1 MLRMKYLV
9 TLTLVTLLMVSSA
22 AFAGPWIAMEYDE
35 ALTPTS
41 VPVPVDESPDWFT
54 TATFSDVPSTGLGDD
69 EDEWFWAW
77 GEIEECAATHTEA
90 EDFIVQGYGDGSYQP
105 GLVVTRGMMAVFIA
119 RAAGYTDDV
128 TEVSFGDVPD
138 TYWAYTEIEQC
149 VLNDVVKGY
158 EEYFAEDDPETTEVD
173 EGVDAY
179 LPTTMVDRGQMA
191 VYIFRAAGLTT
202 VAYQGLFTDVEDT
215 GYGEDEDQPHWAA
228 LEIEACAD
236 ADIVQGYGGGIYLP
250 ENKVTRAQ
258 MAVFVWRGLVRLDG
272 DVVLGGPAVSDDL
285 ELDPGAGNAG
295 FLLPSAVTTTG
306 ANTVDGEDED
316 LPVEGGAV
324 VFVVLDAAQVNNGT
338 VDFDLEVWDYGDPED
353 DEDDV
358 LDPVD
363 SESVTVNAANCK
375 AAVDTADGVPYLIVA
390 YHVAAADVATAG
402 DYVLTLT
409 LPNGNVTE
417 WEFTVEE

>member
-41 VPVPVDESPDWFT
+41 VPIPVDDGNGWVTE
-54 TATFSDVPSTGLGDD
+54 AAFSDVPSTGLGDD

-119 RAAGYTDDV
+119 RAGGYTDEVDA
-128 TEVSFGDVPD
+128 VSFQDVPD
-138 TYWAYTEIEQC
+138 SYWAYTEIEQC

-158 EEYFAEDDPETTEVD
+158 EDYFGEDDPETTEIV
-173 EGVDAY
+173 EGGDAY
-179 LPTTMVDRGQMA
+179 LPTTMVDRSQMA
-191 VYIFRAAGLTT
+191 VYIYRAAGLST
-202 VAYQGLFTDVEDT
+202 VAYQTLFDDVAD
-215 GYGEDEDQPHWAA
+215 DWWAA

-236 ADIVQGYGGGIYLP
+236 ADIVQGYGEGIYLP
-250 ENKVTRAQ
+250 ENLVTRAQ
-258 MAVFVWRGLVRLDG
+258 MGVFVWRGLVRGDG

-306 ANTVDGEDED
+306 CNTVDGEDED